1 MAKNG
6 AFVGRF
12 VRLLVVAAVGFL
24 IGSPVR
30 SSADDRPLSF
40 SAVNVAD
47 LFSNLDGG
55 LQRGIRALDKF
66 DVMARYVAD
75 ADAFPGFSAF
85 LDLQLTNEAAFSE
98 NFVGDAQGVS
108 NIDAPGGIRLANA
121 WIAKDFDGLGGVK
134 AGLIDLNSEFD
145 VQRTAALFLN
155 SSQGIGPD
163 FAQTG
168 LNGPSIFPST
178 GFGVVGWWL
187 PGGHWELKS
196 GVFEG
201 IPGDAAHPGRTEI
214 DFSSNEGV
222 LLTFEAHYRPTPDLV
237 LGAGAWSYTA
247 AFDTIEAP
255 HPVHGNAGLY
265 ALADGTLYKTGF
277 NETLNGWV
285 RAGFANDDINPI
297 AFYLGGGLVYTGA
310 FGRDGDQVGVA
321 FARAQFGGPARRDA
335 HLAGGTLD
343 AETTLEATYSYI
355 VTETVTVQP
364 DLQYVIAPGG
374 DPSLPNALVAGVRL
388 TVSWE
393 QQ

>member
-12 VRLLVVAAVGFL
+12 SRLLVVAAAGLL

-55 LQRGIRALDKF
+55 LRRGTRALGKL
-66 DVMARYVAD
+66 DVMARYIGD
-75 ADAFPGFSAF
+75 TESFPGLSAF

-98 NFVGDAQGVS
+98 DFVGDAQGVS
-108 NIDAPGGIRLANA
+108 NIDAPGGVRLANA
-121 WIAKDFDGLGGVK
+121 WIAKEFDGLGGLK

-178 GFGVVGWWL
+178 GLGVVGWWL
-187 PGGHWELKS
+187 PGGHWEVKT
-196 GVFEG
+196 GIFEG
-201 IPGDAAHPGRTEI
+201 IPGNADRPGRTVI
-214 DFSSNEGV
+214 DFSADEGV
-222 LLTFEAHYRPTPDLV
+222 LLTLEAHYRPTPDLV
-237 LGAGAWSYTA
+237 LGAGVWSYTA
-247 AFDTIEAP
+247 AFDTIEAAD
-255 HPVHGNAGLY
+255 PVRDNAGFY
-265 ALADGTLYKTGF
+265 ASADGTLYKAGF
-277 NETLNGWV
+277 NETLNGWI

-310 FGRDGDQVGVA
+310 FGREGDQVGVA
-321 FARAQFGGPARRDA
+321 FARAQFGAQARRA
-335 HLAGGTLD
+335 AQLAGGTLS
-343 AETTLEATYSYI
+343 AETTLEATYSY
-355 VTETVTVQP
+355 VVSETATVQP

-374 DPSLPNALVAGVRL
+374 DPSLPDALVAGVRL

-393 QQ
+393 Q